1 MLGVNGGYDT
11 REMTTGSADT
21 GVMVTNSQTVDLL
34 QFAFGIEVVSDT
46 WNVNAYALVPIGD
59 TEYRLSSLY
68 DGGSLD
74 TYSVDVGYSIT
85 PEFRTSIGYYYQR
98 GDLGYAGGSG
108 VQGRVAYHIGSG
120 FSIGTNLPY
129 DDAFDGRVSA
139 DIVYRFATPEVAKA
153 SIKKAGNAPTIN
165 RACQRCTD
173 NRDVRVHHS
182 SKDKKGIAGIMR
194 FFSPKMQH
202 PQ

>member
-1 MLGVNGGYDT
+1 MLGVNGSYDT

-74 TYSVDVGYSIT
+74 
-85 PEFRTSIGYYYQR
+85 
-98 GDLGYAGGSG
+98 
-108 VQGRVAYHIGSG
+108 
-120 FSIGTNLPY
+120 N
-129 DDAFDGRVSA
+129 
-139 DIVYRFATPEVAKA
+139 
-153 SIKKAGNAPTIN
+153 
-165 RACQRCTD
+165 
-173 NRDVRVHHS
+173 
-182 SKDKKGIAGIMR
+182 
-194 FFSPKMQH
+194 
-202 PQ
+202 